1 MLHNIKSN
9 NNCFYILTS
18 FFNLG
23 NIMKSLW
30 NDNEAKSFLDD
41 PLQMRVYTSR
51 LLGREPELVLHGG
64 GNTSVK
70 VAVTNLFGDI
80 EDVLYVKGSGWDL
93 KTIQTA
99 GFAPVKLEV
108 LKKMAKLE
116 RLSDIDMV
124 KLQRSAMIDPLAPNP
139 SVEAIL
145 HAIIPFKYVDHTHAD
160 AVLTI
165 TNNEK
170 GKKLIRKIYKDRVLI
185 VPYVMSGFIL
195 ARKIYE
201 MTRDI
206 NWHEIEGIVLMNHG
220 IFTFSDDAKTSYEQM
235 IHLVA
240 LAENYLQASG
250 AFDSIAKAEAVEDL
264 LTLAKIRKQVSLA
277 KRSAMIAML
286 DSTPEACGFAN
297 LTNVDSIAGRGP
309 LTPDHVIRTKQIPVV
324 IKKDIEKEITGFCSA
339 YKEYFQRNTDSPC
352 SRTVAAGGRL
362 LCLDPAPRWGVW
374 SEHGIMAFGQSLR
387 EANIVS
393 DIAFHTI
400 RAIQWGEAIGGWKA
414 LPERDVFDMEYWEL
428 QQAKLCKEDTTQIFQ
443 GKIVLVTGAASG
455 IGFACA
461 KALHE
466 LGAAVVGMDLNPA
479 ITRIFNR
486 SDMVGLADDI
496 SDDKAVK
503 KAIEFTVRSFGGL
516 DILINNAG
524 IFTDSQRIEHM
535 DAETWNQSMEINLS
549 SHQRLLKTCIPYL
562 KQGVDPTIIF
572 IASKNVPAPGPGAS
586 AYSVAKAGLTQ
597 LARVAALELAADG
610 IRVNIIHPDAV
621 FDTGIWTQEVL
632 NGRAKHYGLTVEE
645 YKTKNLLK
653 TEVTSKDVAALVCC
667 MAGPAFAKTTG
678 AQVPIDGGNERVI

>member
-1 MLHNIKSN
+1 
-9 NNCFYILTS
+9 
-18 FFNLG
+18 
-23 NIMKSLW
+23 MKSLW
-30 NDNEAKSFLDD
+30 NDNEAKSFSDD
-41 PLQMRVYTSR
+41 PLKLRVYTSR

-70 VAVTNLFGDI
+70 AKIKNFFGDI
-80 EDVLYVKGSGWDL
+80 EEVLYIKGSGWDL
-93 KTIQTA
+93 KTIQTS

-108 LKKMAKLE
+108 LKKMAKLKH
-116 RLSDIDMV
+116 LSDTDMV

-160 AVLTI
+160 AVVTI
-165 TNNEK
+165 TNNKK
-170 GKKLIRKIYKDRVLI
+170 GKSLIRKIYKDRVLI

-195 ARKIYE
+195 AKKVYE
-201 MTRDI
+201 MTRNI
-206 NWHEIEGIVLMNHG
+206 NWHEVEGIILMNHG
-220 IFTFSDDAKTSYEQM
+220 IFTFSDHAKASYKQM
-235 IHLVA
+235 IHLVS

-250 AFDSIAKAEAVEDL
+250 AFDSIVRAEAKEDL
-264 LTLAKIRKQVSLA
+264 STLAGIRKQVSLA
-277 KRSAMIAML
+277 KGSAMIAWL
-286 DSTPEACGFAN
+286 DNRPEACGFAN
-297 LTNVDSIAGRGP
+297 LTNIDSIATRGP

-339 YKEYFQRNTDSPC
+339 YKKYFQRNTDSPC
-352 SRTVAAGGRL
+352 SRTVAAGSHL
-362 LCLDPAPRWGVW
+362 LCLDPAPRWAVW
-374 SEHGIMAFGQSLR
+374 PQHGIMAFGQSVK

-400 RAIQWGEAIGGWKA
+400 RAIQCGEAIGGWKA
-414 LPERDVFDMEYWEL
+414 LPEKDIFDMEYWEL
-428 QQAKLCKEDTTQIFQ
+428 QQAKLRKEDTTRIFQ
-443 GKIVLVTGAASG
+443 GKIALVTGAASG
-455 IGFACA
+455 IGLACA

-466 LGAAVVGMDLNPA
+466 NGAAVVGLDLNPA
-479 ITRIFNR
+479 ITRIF
-486 SDMVGLADDI
+486 DQPDLVGLAGDI
-496 SDDKAVK
+496 SDDRAIKE
-503 KAIEFTVRSFGGL
+503 AIEFTVRSFGGL

-524 IFTDSQRIEHM
+524 IFTRSQSIEDM
-535 DAETWNQSMEINLS
+535 EAETWNRSMEINLS
-549 SHQRLLKTCIPYL
+549 SHQRLLKICIPYL
-562 KQGVDPTIIF
+562 KQGVDPAVIF

-632 NGRAKHYGLTVEE
+632 NERAKHYGLTVEE

-678 AQVPIDGGNERVI
+678 AQIPIDGGNERVI